1 MGVCSESTWG
11 LTSMEM
17 GMSSHFYLANPK
29 GTTHPVDASQ
39 CPPED
44 GVNYAGITPLELSTL
59 WAIIERAEW
68 DVKMMRLF
76 SIVATTNV
84 GDRIIHQIPAPF
96 VERFARLSA
105 EEIAQFAEAWS
116 TTVEMSL

>member
-1 MGVCSESTWG
+1 MGVCSEPAWG

-17 GMSSHFYLANPK
+17 GMSSLFYLANPK
-29 GTTHPVDASQ
+29 GTAHPVDASQ
-39 CPPED
+39 YPPED
-44 GVNYAGITPLELSTL
+44 SVNYAGITPLELSTL

-76 SIVATTNV
+76 PIVAGTNV
-84 GDRIIHQIPAPF
+84 NDRIHEIPAPF

-105 EEIAQFAEAWS
+105 EEIAQFAE
-116 TTVEMSL
+116 